1 MLRFNTNSVIKS
13 QLASNNGR
21 IKTIPVFEYP
31 PEGVQKKKLF
41 PKTEAILCDTLNLV
55 SSVWYS

>member
-1 MLRFNTNSVIKS
+1 MLRFKTMSVIKS

-21 IKTIPVFEYP
+21 KKKSCIQYP
-31 PEGVQKKKLF
+31 PEVVLKKKLF
-41 PKTEAILCDTLNLV
+41 PKTKAILCNALNLV